1 MQNRNGDQVSAQISV
16 AGKVDFSGGSFR
28 KDTPFCLKNDG
39 ETAVTLEV
47 NLWGM
52 PEGEFIS
59 TRFETGCSAE
69 IIREVKATGLTNA
82 LVWGY

>member
-47 NLWGM
+47 TFG
-52 PEGEFIS
+52 
-59 TRFETGCSAE
+59 GCPKES
-69 IIREVKATGLTNA
+69 L
-82 LVWGY
+82 

>member
-47 NLWGM
+47 NLG
-52 PEGEFIS
+52 
-59 TRFETGCSAE
+59 GCPKES
-69 IIREVKATGLTNA
+69 L
-82 LVWGY
+82 